1 MNGLEC
7 SEIMLSNID
16 KIQYRFDAEFYRPYY
31 INMLLQI
38 ESKISKKISSMT
50 IEVNC
55 SAFYPSVTDIYDFN
69 GNGIPFIR
77 VNEIQKSLVN
87 ITENTAFLPQDFLLN
102 NSNTIDIVKP
112 MDIVIAKSGNTLA
125 KVGLVGYEYKEYATS
140 RDIVTVHT
148 SNVEENVIYI
158 LWAYLSS
165 KYGQAV
171 LWRSA
176 SQTGQP
182 HLTLK
187 NILDVDM
194 PAISESIGNNIKLL
208 YERSRQKVFNAN
220 KLYKEAEQILL
231 KALNMD
237 NFVPSQQNTTTKSLS
252 QFMNAGRLDAEYFQP
267 KYDDIENKIKFL
279 QEDKKSEYFTVNNI
293 ISEGNR
299 VIKIEDKKEYKYI
312 ELSDIDNY
320 GNVTDC
326 TIDIGIN
333 LPSRAR
339 KEVHTGDVIV
349 SSLEGSLQ
357 KCAIITETFN
367 GALVSTGFHV
377 IKSDEINSET
387 LLLLFKSWFM
397 QELMRKHSTGAIMA
411 ATSDDSFKKILLPV
425 VKLDVQEMIANKI
438 QKSFELRAKSNELLE
453 AAKKAVEIAIEED
466 EETAMQYLEQFE
478 CVEKEV

>member
-7 SEIMLSNID
+7 SEIMYSYIIKASDIFRIDSFYYKKEFLIEESIID
-16 KIQYRFDAEFYRPYY
+16 KILNTSIYELPNAEILSFGAYSLNNYVEY
-31 INMLLQI
+31 L
-38 ESKISKKISSMT
+38 
-50 IEVNC
+50 
-55 SAFYPSVTDIYDFN
+55 DD
-69 GNGIPFIR
+69 GIPFIR
-77 VNEIQKSLVN
+77 CVNMKNGIIN
-87 ITENTAFLPQDFLLN
+87 NT
-102 NSNTIDIVKP
+102 DI
-112 MDIVIAKSGNTLA
+112 L
-125 KVGLVGYEYKEYATS
+125 Y
-140 RDIVTVHT
+140 
-148 SNVEENVIYI
+148 
-158 LWAYLSS
+158 
-165 KYGQAV
+165 
-171 LWRSA
+171 
-176 SQTGQP
+176 
-182 HLTLK
+182 
-187 NILDVDM
+187 
-194 PAISESIGNNIKLL
+194 ISEKANRLLHKSAIYPETVLLSMSGSIGNVALALPEWKYPINSNQDIAKIHLNGDLNPYYL
-208 YERSRQKVFNAN
+208 YSFLRSKFGKNYMLREARGSVQQHVFLSQIEKFKIPIVSSIFAECVEMIC
-220 KLYKEAEQILL
+220 KEAFALLNTANEKYSFSEQILL
-231 KALNMD
+231 KSLNMY
-237 NFVPSQQNTTTKSLS
+237 NFIPSQQNTTTKSLS

-267 KYDDIENKIKFL
+267 KYDDIENKIEL
-279 QEDKKSEYFTVNNI
+279 LLNDKKNGCFTVNNI
-293 ISEGNR
+293 ISESNR

-339 KEVHTGDVIV
+339 KEVYTGDVIV

-377 IKSDEINSET
+377 VKSDEINSET

-453 AAKKAVEIAIEED
+453 AAKRAVEIAIEED

-478 CVEKEV
+478 CVGKEV

>member
-267 KYDDIENKIKFL
+267 KYDEL
-279 QEDKKSEYFTVNNI
+279 QEILNLQISSPKLDRITTLESVVNIFKSIEPGSAEYCASGVPFVRVSDVSKYGISAPSIYLDKKSWGNIGLQPKKDTILFSKDGSVGIAYKVDKNIEYITSSALLHLTVRDTNVLPDYLTLVLNSLIVKMQSERDVGGSI
-293 ISEGNR
+293 IQHWR
-299 VIKIEDKKEYKYI
+299 IDDIKKVVIPILTMDIQREIADK
-312 ELSDIDNY
+312 
-320 GNVTDC
+320 V
-326 TIDIGIN
+326 
-333 LPSRAR
+333 
-339 KEVHTGDVIV
+339 
-349 SSLEGSLQ
+349 
-357 KCAIITETFN
+357 
-367 GALVSTGFHV
+367 
-377 IKSDEINSET
+377 
-387 LLLLFKSWFM
+387 
-397 QELMRKHSTGAIMA
+397 
-411 ATSDDSFKKILLPV
+411 
-425 VKLDVQEMIANKI
+425 
-438 QKSFELRAKSNELLE
+438 QKSFELREKGNELLE
-453 AAKKAVEIAIEED
+453 AAKRAVEIAIEED
-466 EETAMQYLEQFE
+466 ESTALAYLDKF
-478 CVEKEV
+478 CLN

>member
-7 SEIMLSNID
+7 SEIMLSKCKNIID
-16 KIQYRFDAEFYRPYY
+16 FRIDSNTYKKYYMYVEELLKNKKAIILEKYILSIQNFGAYSLCNY
-31 INMLLQI
+31 INFLD
-38 ESKISKKISSMT
+38 S
-50 IEVNC
+50 
-55 SAFYPSVTDIYDFN
+55 
-69 GNGIPFIR
+69 GIPFLMTQNVRKNYIDYDG
-77 VNEIQKSLVN
+77 VKYIDEATHLLLWKSHCFYKNVL
-87 ITENTAFLPQDFLLN
+87 ITMAGEYLGRAAVYENDEVIS
-102 NSNTIDIVKP
+102 SNQA
-112 MDIVIAKSGNTLA
+112 IAKLRLKNENESYWISTFINT
-125 KVGLVGYEYKEYATS
+125 
-140 RDIVTVHT
+140 
-148 SNVEENVIYI
+148 
-158 LWAYLSS
+158 
-165 KYGQAV
+165 KYGQAQINR
-171 LWRSA
+171 LKTI
-176 SQTGQP
+176 TGQP
-182 HLTLK
+182 NINMSIIKTLLVPIASK
-187 NILDVDM
+187 KIIDKVSSVVIM
-194 PAISESIGNNIKLL
+194 SSEYRACTKKIYS
-208 YERSRQKVFNAN
+208 
-220 KLYKEAEQILL
+220 EAEQILL
-231 KALNMD
+231 KSLNMD
-237 NFVPSQQNTTTKSLS
+237 NFVPSQKNTTTKLLS

-267 KYDDIENKIKFL
+267 KYDDIENKIEL
-279 QEDKKSEYFTVNNI
+279 LLNDKKNGCFTVNNI
-293 ISEGNR
+293 ISESNR

-339 KEVHTGDVIV
+339 KEVYTGDVIV

-377 IKSDEINSET
+377 VKSDEINSET

-453 AAKKAVEIAIEED
+453 AAKRAVEIAIEKN
-466 EETAMQYLEQFE
+466 EETAMQYLAQFE
-478 CVEKEV
+478 CVGKEV

>member
-7 SEIMLSNID
+7 SEIMLSNLERTTRI
-16 KIQYRFDAEFYRPYY
+16 DAEFYAKNNLRVLDILSKYSLDKITDNYYVSDGNHMSVSDSFVDVGVPYY
-31 INMLLQI
+31 RGQ
-38 ESKISKKISSMT
+38 
-50 IEVNC
+50 
-55 SAFYPSVTDIYDFN
+55 DIYN
-69 GNGIPFIR
+69 VFIEDSSPICIDKKTYTLSTMMR
-77 VNEIQKSLVN
+77 SWLKKGDVLLSIVGA
-87 ITENTAFLPQDFLLN
+87 IIGNTA
-102 NSNTIDIVKP
+102 IV
-112 MDIVIAKSGNTLA
+112 SS
-125 KVGLVGYEYKEYATS
+125 YKEATCS
-140 RDIVTVHT
+140 CKLA
-148 SNVEENVIYI
+148 I
-158 LWAYLSS
+158 LRAKTKNDNYYYLHSFIKS
-165 KYGQAV
+165 KYGQNQIQKFRRGA
-171 LWRSA
+171 A
-176 SQTGQP
+176 QTGLLLEDMDQIFIP
-182 HLTLK
+182 NLGDKLK
-187 NILDVDM
+187 KY
-194 PAISESIGNNIKLL
+194 ISDIYVNVYRLINSAKKC
-208 YERSRQKVFNAN
+208 YSD
-220 KLYKEAEQILL
+220 AEQILL
-231 KALNMD
+231 KSLNMD
-237 NFVPSQQNTTTKSLS
+237 NFVPSQKNTTTKLLS

-267 KYDDIENKIKFL
+267 KYDDIENKIEL
-279 QEDKKSEYFTVNNI
+279 LLNDKKNGCFTVNNI
-293 ISEGNR
+293 ISESNR

-339 KEVHTGDVIV
+339 KEVYTGDVIV

-377 IKSDEINSET
+377 VKSDEINSET

-453 AAKKAVEIAIEED
+453 AAKRAVEIAIEED
-466 EETAMQYLEQFE
+466 EETAMQYLAQFE
-478 CVEKEV
+478 CVGKEV

>member
-165 KYGQAV
+165 KYGQSV

-267 KYDDIENKIKFL
+267 KYDEYYDRIVNHNTEYDLVKQCFSHIKTKNDRSLKEYPYVEIGDINIETGEINYNVLPVNELPDNAKIMVEAGDL
-279 QEDKKSEYFTVNNI
+279 I
-293 ISEGNR
+293 ISKVRPNR
-299 VIKIEDKKEYKYI
+299 GAVAIVPKDISNLVVSGAFCVLRSKGIYDNTVLQLLFRTRIYKDWLLRFNTGTSYPVIKDD
-312 ELSDIDNY
+312 DILLMP
-320 GNVTDC
+320 
-326 TIDIGIN
+326 IP
-333 LPSRAR
+333 L
-339 KEVHTGDVIV
+339 
-349 SSLEGSLQ
+349 LQ
-357 KCAIITETFN
+357 KQCVEIIN
-367 GALVSTGFHV
+367 
-377 IKSDEINSET
+377 
-387 LLLLFKSWFM
+387 
-397 QELMRKHSTGAIMA
+397 
-411 ATSDDSFKKILLPV
+411 KKIFMYNQML
-425 VKLDVQEMIANKI
+425 
-438 QKSFELRAKSNELLE
+438 SKSNELLE
-453 AAKKAVEIAIEED
+453 AAKRAVEIAIEED

-478 CVEKEV
+478 CVGKEV

>member
-7 SEIMLSNID
+7 SEIMYSDYLENR
-16 KIQYRFDAEFYRPYY
+16 RFDSEFYLKNDLLMLNLMRKKFNVAYLENYADITDGIHESIIYSKTSGINLISAKAPKNNIFNLSSSGFISKEQHVSNYRTSLRDKDIILSTVGTIGNCAVVDENILPANSDRHVGIIRLKKEEFKPYY
-31 INMLLQI
+31 ISTFIL
-38 ESKISKKISSMT
+38 
-50 IEVNC
+50 
-55 SAFYPSVTDIYDFN
+55 SAFGQIQTKRHTTGNVQPNLFIEKLKILEIPLMSKCIQDVINDSVIKALKIYYHSK
-69 GNGIPFIR
+69 
-77 VNEIQKSLVN
+77 EIYS
-87 ITENTAFLPQDFLLN
+87 
-102 NSNTIDIVKP
+102 
-112 MDIVIAKSGNTLA
+112 
-125 KVGLVGYEYKEYATS
+125 
-140 RDIVTVHT
+140 
-148 SNVEENVIYI
+148 
-158 LWAYLSS
+158 
-165 KYGQAV
+165 
-171 LWRSA
+171 
-176 SQTGQP
+176 
-182 HLTLK
+182 
-187 NILDVDM
+187 
-194 PAISESIGNNIKLL
+194 
-208 YERSRQKVFNAN
+208 
-220 KLYKEAEQILL
+220 EAEQILL

-237 NFVPSQQNTTTKSLS
+237 NFVPSQKNTTTKSLS

-267 KYDDIENKIKFL
+267 KYDDIENKIEL
-279 QEDKKSEYFTVNNI
+279 LLNDKKNGCFTVNNI
-293 ISEGNR
+293 ISESNR

-377 IKSDEINSET
+377 VKSDEINSET

-453 AAKKAVEIAIEED
+453 AAKRAVEIAIEED

-478 CVEKEV
+478 CVGKEV